1 MFTMPWNGFVEACG
15 PSAMPTSASGPNTG
29 RPRLVSIPQ
38 VLRLPAGPGLPAPSG
53 PAVLFGSWTGRGRSS
68 RLGSPLRFA
77 TARWTPFASWPINT
91 SNHPPPCRH
100 DLLPP
105 RRESNARV
113 RGKGTGVN
121 HPIHYPALR
130 SDRHLGQFHRSRS
143 HSTQVV
149 FLGYPFRGTIFT
161 AIITRRGRSFVTRNG
176 RNR

>member
-1 MFTMPWNGFVEACG
+1 MRALRHADKRLG
-15 PSAMPTSASGPNTG
+15 PEHGSSTTRKYPSSPSPSG
-29 RPRLVSIPQ
+29 RPRITSPFGPGGT
-38 VLRLPAGPGLPAPSG
+38 LRLLDRPRTILE
-53 PAVLFGSWTGRGRSS
+53 T
-68 RLGSPLRFA
+68 RLAASVRDR
-77 TARWTPFASWPINT
+77 RWTPFASWPINT